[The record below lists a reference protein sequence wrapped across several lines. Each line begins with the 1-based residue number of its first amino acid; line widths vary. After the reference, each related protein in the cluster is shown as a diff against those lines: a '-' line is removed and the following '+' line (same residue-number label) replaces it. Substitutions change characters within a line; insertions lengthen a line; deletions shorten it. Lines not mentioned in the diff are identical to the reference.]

1 MAARTSSDPS
11 DQALLGDLAEETPR
25 YARKPIEFR
34 HWARL
39 VLGQGDLNLIE
50 PGDVPIA
57 YVTAM
62 VEPGRALGKNG
73 ITQPE
78 CDPLKLLLDGH
89 ALAGAPPG
97 AARIGRQTV
106 LADPIQAG
114 KVLQ

>member
-11 DQALLGDLAEETPR
+11 DQASLGDAAEETPR

-34 HWARL
+34 HRARL
-39 VLGQGDLNLIE
+39 VLGQGDLNLI
-50 PGDVPIA
+50 
-57 YVTAM
+57 
-62 VEPGRALGKNG
+62 
-73 ITQPE
+73 E